1 MLNKRPVI
9 VVALIVSIITV
20 LRLLSVHPL
29 YESEKRTF
37 ETYADSGE
45 RFTGI
50 GTIRE
55 IKRTANATSYILSNV
70 SLKAESNE
78 YKLKSKLIITY
89 YGENKIPAL
98 LIGQRVEFKGK
109 PSHISTPSN
118 DGTYDEMWDMYTL
131 GVSCKMTEPEII
143 SASNP
148 LLIRRIFEE
157 LKRRIST
164 FYREAADEKKSAVF
178 CAVVLGEKQYLDK
191 DSKNLFR
198 DAGIS
203 HVLCISGL
211 HISIF
216 GVCIYEFLRKRR
228 VSFPVS
234 AVVSTVSVI
243 LFIMMSGVTVSS
255 LRAFIMFVISMGA
268 NVTGKS
274 YDGITSSLL
283 SFCAILILNPRA
295 VFLTAFQYSILA
307 VFTIHLTMESI
318 NYKYRRVHPMMEV
331 LLVNM
336 AVIISSI
343 PITAYTSYELS
354 TYSPLINIIVIP
366 FMTPFLIFAIF
377 GGLTSLILYPI
388 GVMFLE
394 PASLILKF
402 MEAVLN
408 INRLLP
414 GYRIVTGKPYIQLI
428 FLYYLILIAIFI
440 LVRKNRKV
448 LLMVIPMVMLL
459 FTRRFFYNDMVC
471 FIDVGQGDGIYME
484 ADSGKS
490 IMVDG
495 GSSTK
500 NDIGENILRRFYSYH
515 GRDHIDIWFLSHL
528 DSDHISGLIE
538 LIEAGFRIG
547 KVVVSENLAGEKKE
561 MLYELCSNA
570 GIKIEPVTTGDR
582 YEVGN
587 ITFECFIYGD
597 KVINKENDANDSS
610 LILLARYDE
619 EISLFLGGDIS
630 SETEELIVGDNKN
643 KRKFSNVTI
652 FKADHHGS
660 RYSNSEKFLK
670 LINPKYIVISYGKNN
685 RYGHPHKE
693 SLERMLTTGAH
704 ILKTGESG
712 QVTFNIDA
720 MAP

>member
-1 MLNKRPVI
+1 M
-9 VVALIVSIITV
+9 
-20 LRLLSVHPL
+20 
-29 YESEKRTF
+29 
-37 ETYADSGE
+37 
-45 RFTGI
+45 
-50 GTIRE
+50 
-55 IKRTANATSYILSNV
+55 
-70 SLKAESNE
+70 
-78 YKLKSKLIITY
+78 
-89 YGENKIPAL
+89 
-98 LIGQRVEFKGK
+98 
-109 PSHISTPSN
+109 
-118 DGTYDEMWDMYTL
+118 
-131 GVSCKMTEPEII
+131 
-143 SASNP
+143 
-148 LLIRRIFEE
+148 EE

-164 FYREAADEKKSAVF
+164 FYREVADEKKSAVF

-234 AVVSTVSVI
+234 AVVSTVSVV

-283 SFCAILILNPRA
+283 SFCVILILNPRA
-295 VFLTAFQYSILA
+295 VLLSAFQYSILA

-331 LLVNM
+331 LLVNL

-388 GVMFLE
+388 GVMFLK

-402 MEAVLN
+402 MEAVLS

-414 GYRIVTGKPYIQLI
+414 GYKIVTGKPYIQLI
-428 FLYYLILIAIFI
+428 FLYYLILIVIFI
-440 LVRKNRKV
+440 MVRKNRKV
-448 LLMVIPMVMLL
+448 LFLVIPRVMLL
-459 FTRRFFYNDMVC
+459 FIRRFFYTDMVC
-471 FIDVGQGDGIYME
+471 FLDVGQGDGIYME

-495 GSSTK
+495 GSSSK

-528 DSDHISGLIE
+528 DNDHISGLIE

-547 KVVVSENLAGEKKE
+547 KVAVSENLIGEK
-561 MLYELCSNA
+561 NA
-570 GIKIEPVTTGDR
+570 GIKIEQVTTGDR
-582 YEVGN
+582 YEIGDL
-587 ITFECFIYGD
+587 TFDCFIYGD
-597 KVINKENDANDSS
+597 KIMNKENDANDSS

-630 SETEELIVGDNKN
+630 TEIEDLIVRDNKN
-643 KRKFSNVTI
+643 KRRFSGVTI

-660 RYSNSEKFLK
+660 KYSNSEKFLK

-685 RYGHPHKE
+685 RYGHPHKNAVK
-693 SLERMLTTGAH
+693 RMEETNA
-704 ILKTGESG
+704 IIFKTGESG